1 MDAPTMPRN
10 SVPALLDLEL
20 DGKDSESTFRR
31 IASQLRER
39 IHAGT
44 LPDGTR
50 LPPSRELA
58 AQLGVARNSVVDAY
72 EELLADGLLE
82 GQGRRGTFVRAGA
95 IRLSTASGRED
106 SMPVALRRHAASFHE
121 ETGASQPA
129 FDWRAGQAN
138 ARSLPLDVW
147 RAACREAGRTL
158 PPQDYGD
165 PCGDPGLR
173 EAIVE
178 WLREHRSVRV
188 TAGQIVVTQGT
199 GHALQVI
206 ARALVQRGEWCATE
220 DPGYAGAALAFLRAG
235 ALLRH
240 VPVDAEGIIVDQAF
254 LPDEAPPVLLHVTP
268 AHQYPLGGRLSGSR
282 RRALVA
288 AARAH
293 GTIILENEYDSEFNY
308 AGSNYPPIF
317 SSASENTLLL
327 STFSKAVSPALR
339 LGFIAGPPAASE
351 ALAGLIERER
361 THVSWPA
368 QKTVESLLRSG
379 ELERHLR
386 RVKRHYAGLREL
398 IKERLAKLGGFIVA
412 SGDEGGLHVV
422 IRGRTP
428 AIDQALQDALRSKGI
443 LIDTVTQFAAAN
455 PDISGFLL
463 AYGHMDTQTLSAAL
477 QQLERCVHA
486 IARTRS
492 GRA

>member
-1 MDAPTMPRN
+1 MDAPNMSRN
-10 SVPALLDLEL
+10 SVPALLDLEM
-20 DGKDSESTFRR
+20 DRQDSAPTFRR
-31 IASQLRER
+31 IASRLRER
-39 IHAGT
+39 IQSGA
-44 LPDGTR
+44 LPNGTR

-72 EELLADGLLE
+72 DELIADGLLE
-82 GQGRRGTFVRAGA
+82 GQGRRGTFVRAGPTRRSA
-95 IRLSTASGRED
+95 TSGGKNTQ
-106 SMPVALRRHAASFHE
+106 PVVLRRQAALPAE
-121 ETGASQPA
+121 EAESRRPA

-158 PPQDYGD
+158 PPQGYGD
-165 PCGDPGLR
+165 PRGDPGLR

-188 TAGQIVVTQGT
+188 DAGQIVVTQGT

-206 ARALVQRGEWCATE
+206 ARALVRGGEWCATE
-220 DPGYAGAALAFLRAG
+220 DPGYAGATLSFLRVG

-240 VPVDAEGIIVDQAF
+240 VPVDAEGLVVEHAF
-254 LPDEAPPVLLHVTP
+254 PPGEAPPVLLHVTP

-288 AARAH
+288 AARTH
-293 GTIILENEYDSEFNY
+293 GTLILENEYDSEFNY
-308 AGSNYPPIF
+308 SGSNYPPLF
-317 SSASENTLLL
+317 NSAHENTLLL

-339 LGFIAGPPAASE
+339 LGFIAGPPAASD
-351 ALAGLIERER
+351 AIARLIESER

-386 RVKRHYAGLREL
+386 RVRRHYAGLREV
-398 IKERLAKLGGFIVA
+398 IKDRLAQLEEVIIT
-412 SGDEGGLHVV
+412 SGHEGGLHVGL
-422 IRGRTP
+422 RGRTP
-428 AIDQALQDALRSKGI
+428 AIDRALQESLRSKGVVV
-443 LIDTVTQFAAAN
+443 DTVKQFATTQ
-455 PDISGFLL
+455 PDTGGFLL
-463 AYGHMDTQTLSAAL
+463 AYGHMDMEILSHAL
-477 QQLERCVHA
+477 QQLERCVQEISA
-486 IARTRS
+486 AD
-492 GRA
+492 A